1 MDLDQ
6 LVRDYLQYLEVDRGY
21 SPLTVRVYA
30 HYLDRF
36 CAWCSK
42 DGASIGPQDIDLD
55 MVRRYRLYLTR
66 VRNPDGRQ
74 LGRISQGYHVIAL
87 RSLLRYASV
96 QRDLEVLS
104 PDKIQLPKNAS
115 RSVTFLDP
123 DQVNRILGSP
133 RLNEETGLRDRA
145 ILETLFSTGVR
156 VSELVSMDRDQVD
169 LKRQEFT
176 VRGKGDRHRLVFLSD
191 SATEWL
197 SRYLQSR
204 EDHFRPVFIR
214 YSGRVESGRGGEK
227 MRLTPRSVQE
237 LVAKYATRSGLSMKV
252 TPHTLRHSFA
262 TDLLIEGADL
272 RSVQEMLGHR
282 SIRTTQVY
290 THVTNRHLKEV
301 HRAFHHRR
309 R

>member
-6 LVRDYLQYLEVDRGY
+6 LVRDYLQYLEVDRAY
-21 SPLTVRVYA
+21 SSLTVRVYA

-36 CAWCSK
+36 CTWCSQ
-42 DGASIGPQDIDLD
+42 DGASIRPEDIDLD

-66 VRNPDGRQ
+66 VRSPDGRQ
-74 LGRISQGYHVIAL
+74 LGRISQSYHVIAL

-96 QRDLEVLS
+96 QRDLPVLS
-104 PDKIQLPKNAS
+104 PDKIQLPRQTS
-115 RSVTFLDP
+115 RTVSFLDP
-123 DQVNRILGSP
+123 DQVERILNSP
-133 RLNEETGLRDRA
+133 RLNEEMGLRDRA

-169 LKRQEFT
+169 LRRQEFT
-176 VRGKGDRHRLVFLSD
+176 VRGKGNRHRIVFLSN
-191 SATEWL
+191 SATEHL
-197 SRYLQSR
+197 TRYLQSR
-204 EDHFRPVFIR
+204 QDYFRPVFIR
-214 YSGRVESGRGGEK
+214 YSGRVESGRSGER
-227 MRLTPRSVQE
+227 MRLTPRSVQDI
-237 LVAKYATRSGLSMKV
+237 VGKYAKRVGLSMKV

-262 TDLLIEGADL
+262 TDLLIGGADL

-290 THVTNRHLKEV
+290 THVTDRHLKEV

>member
-6 LVRDYLQYLEVDRGY
+6 LVRDYLQYLEVDRAY

-36 CAWCSK
+36 CTWCSQ
-42 DGASIGPQDIDLD
+42 DGASIRPEDIDLD

-66 VRNPDGRQ
+66 VRSPDGRQ
-74 LGRISQGYHVIAL
+74 LGRISQSYHVIAL

-96 QRDLEVLS
+96 QRDLPVLS
-104 PDKIQLPKNAS
+104 PDKIQLPRQSS
-115 RSVTFLDP
+115 RTVSFLDP
-123 DQVNRILGSP
+123 DQVERILNSP

-169 LKRQEFT
+169 LRRQEFT
-176 VRGKGDRHRLVFLSD
+176 VRGKGNRHRIVFLSN
-191 SATEWL
+191 SATEHL
-197 SRYLQSR
+197 TRYLQSR
-204 EDHFRPVFIR
+204 QDYFRPVFIR
-214 YSGRVESGRGGEK
+214 YSGRVESGRSGER
-227 MRLTPRSVQE
+227 MRLTPRSVQDI
-237 LVAKYATRSGLSMKV
+237 VGKYAKRVGLSMKV

-262 TDLLIEGADL
+262 TDLLIGGADL

-290 THVTNRHLKEV
+290 THVTDRHLKEV

>member
-1 MDLDQ
+1 MHLDQ

-21 SPLTVRVYA
+21 SALTVRVYA

-42 DGASIGPQDIDLD
+42 DGVSIRPQDIDLD

-104 PDKIQLPKNAS
+104 PDKIQLPRHAS

-123 DQVNRILGSP
+123 DQVNRILSSP

-176 VRGKGDRHRLVFLSD
+176 VRGKGDRHRLVFLSE

-214 YSGRVESGRGGEK
+214 YSGRVESGRGGET

-237 LVAKYATRSGLSMKV
+237 IVAKYATRSGLSMKV

>member
-6 LVRDYLQYLEVDRGY
+6 LVRDYLQYLEVDRAY

-36 CAWCSK
+36 CTWCSQ
-42 DGASIGPQDIDLD
+42 DGASIRPEDIDLD
-55 MVRRYRLYLTR
+55 MVRRYRLYLTK
-66 VRNPDGRQ
+66 VRSPDGRQ
-74 LGRISQGYHVIAL
+74 LGRISQSYHVIAL

-96 QRDLEVLS
+96 QRDLPVLS
-104 PDKIQLPKNAS
+104 PDKIELPRQSS
-115 RSVTFLDP
+115 RTVSFLDP
-123 DQVNRILGSP
+123 DQVERILNSP
-133 RLNEETGLRDRA
+133 HLNEETGLRDRA

-169 LKRQEFT
+169 LRRQEFT
-176 VRGKGDRHRLVFLSD
+176 VRGKGNRHRIVFLSN
-191 SATEWL
+191 SATEHL
-197 SRYLQSR
+197 TRYLQSR
-204 EDHFRPVFIR
+204 QDYFRPVFIR
-214 YSGRVESGRGGEK
+214 YSGRVEGGRSGER
-227 MRLTPRSVQE
+227 MRLTPRSVQDI
-237 LVAKYATRSGLSMKV
+237 VSKYAKRAGLSMKV

-262 TDLLIEGADL
+262 TDLLIGGADL

-290 THVTNRHLKEV
+290 THVTDRHLREV
-301 HRAFHHRR
+301 HRTFHHRR